1 MFNQFRFHIF
11 DFIFIIER
19 SFFCQNKDQD
29 AVLLNNEV
37 NMTLHDV
44 QVVNL
49 DNLGV
54 RNFKYFKIF

>member
-1 MFNQFRFHIF
+1 ML
-11 DFIFIIER
+11 
-19 SFFCQNKDQD
+19 SF
-29 AVLLNNEV
+29 LNNEV

>member
-1 MFNQFRFHIF
+1 MFNQFQFDIL
-11 DFIFIIER
+11 DFIFIIKR
-19 SFFCQNKDQD
+19 SFFCHNKD
-29 AVLLNNEV
+29 V

-54 RNFKYFKIF
+54 RNFKYLKIF

>member
-1 MFNQFRFHIF
+1 MFNQFQFDIF
-11 DFIFIIER
+11 DFIFIIKR
-19 SFFCQNKDQD
+19 SFFCHNKDQD
-29 AVLLNNEV
+29 DVLLNNDV

>member
-1 MFNQFRFHIF
+1 MFNQFRFDIF
-11 DFIFIIER
+11 DFIFIIKR
-19 SFFCQNKDQD
+19 FFFCQNKDQD
-29 AVLLNNEV
+29 GVLLNNDV
-37 NMTLHDV
+37 IMTLHDV

>member
-1 MFNQFRFHIF
+1 MFNQFRFDIF
-11 DFIFIIER
+11 DFIFIIKR

-29 AVLLNNEV
+29 DVLLNNDV

>member
-1 MFNQFRFHIF
+1 MFNQFRFDIF
-11 DFIFIIER
+11 DFIFIIKR

-29 AVLLNNEV
+29 DV
-37 NMTLHDV
+37 HDV

>member
-11 DFIFIIER
+11 DFTFIIKR

>member
-1 MFNQFRFHIF
+1 MFNQFRFDIF
-11 DFIFIIER
+11 DFIFIIKR
-19 SFFCQNKDQD
+19 SFFSQNKDQD

>member
-1 MFNQFRFHIF
+1 MFNQFRFDIF
-11 DFIFIIER
+11 DFIFIIKR
-19 SFFCQNKDQD
+19 SFFCHNKDQD
-29 AVLLNNEV
+29 DVLLNNDV

>member
-1 MFNQFRFHIF
+1 MFNQFRFDIF
-11 DFIFIIER
+11 DFIFIIKR

-29 AVLLNNEV
+29 DVLLNDDV